1 MGMRVR
7 LNSSF
12 DCTQLLRVARVVCVA
27 LQTYGGIFADNGG
40 AWYWSGEGRA
50 RGRESGQ
57 MRCLARWPLRL
68 WWKVAPRARGHRL
81 WWCRVVCCAN

>member
-1 MGMRVR
+1 MDAPWMGMRVR

-50 RGRESGQ
+50 GQ
-57 MRCLARWPLRL
+57 WTNASMA
-68 WWKVAPRARGHRL
+68 G
-81 WWCRVVCCAN
+81 